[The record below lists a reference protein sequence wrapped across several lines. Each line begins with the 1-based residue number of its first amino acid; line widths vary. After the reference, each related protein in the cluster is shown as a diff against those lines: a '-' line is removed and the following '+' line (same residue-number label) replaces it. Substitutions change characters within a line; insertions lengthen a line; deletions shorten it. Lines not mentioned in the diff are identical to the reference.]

1 LHDQDV
7 YFGPHAQW
15 RKLRR
20 RGCITNIVCFK
31 EDNVIDSHDVMLL
44 LKRGKSYTG
53 EFCIA
58 VTTGKCQKDKD
69 GIIID
74 SSEMTVKCSI
84 ETNEMVIKL
93 NINEICQQYQIEAP
107 V

>member
-1 LHDQDV
+1 M
-7 YFGPHAQW
+7 F
-15 RKLRR
+15 
-20 RGCITNIVCFK
+20 
-31 EDNVIDSHDVMLL
+31 L